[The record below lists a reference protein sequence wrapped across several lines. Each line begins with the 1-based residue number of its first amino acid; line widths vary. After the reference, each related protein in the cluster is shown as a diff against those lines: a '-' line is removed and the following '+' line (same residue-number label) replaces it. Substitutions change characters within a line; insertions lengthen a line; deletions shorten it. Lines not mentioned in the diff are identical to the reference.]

1 MKYSAL
7 FIYPRY
13 FNKIVYSYILCT
25 KKGEYPHN
33 MNMQAYVDEIKLD
46 VTGGILELEIPD
58 STIQRIVN
66 SAMRELQRY
75 ICSTKLLTLKYEKAI
90 DLSQYSINSVARVYR
105 AEGLNN
111 TTSGSYT
118 TDPLMMGLFQIGTN
132 MQNMNDFTSRYTA
145 YSTMQQIGNTLST
158 DLAFYYDD
166 AVKKLYINTHL
177 TVGDDI
183 TIEYVPRYNN
193 VEEITSDFW
202 IDVLMRL
209 SKALTKVALGR
220 IRGRYVQSNA
230 LWTSDAQTMLA
241 EGQQELNDLRTYLQ
255 ANTQLLYAID

>member
-1 MKYSAL
+1 
-7 FIYPRY
+7 
-13 FNKIVYSYILCT
+13 
-25 KKGEYPHN
+25 

-90 DLSQYSINSVARVYR
+90 DLSEYSINSVARVYR

-111 TTSGSYT
+111 TSTGSYT
-118 TDPLMMGLFQIGTN
+118 TDPLMLGLYQIGSN
-132 MQNMNDFTSRYTA
+132 MQNISDFTSRYTA

-177 TVGDDI
+177 NVGDDI

-202 IDVLMRL
+202 VDVLMRL
-209 SKALTKVALGR
+209 SKALTKVTLGR